1 MRCPGCGAETT
12 QGGMPEHIEK
22 GLGMDREMTLLCVE
36 MKKTAQGVE
45 RAHMDA
51 AYAWDGKIKAGLEFV
66 KQVCGESISEN
77 LATSFTGQRIEMF
90 QKMAAELAPKAKAS
104 SFGVRPDGSKIEA
117 LTEQQWVEVY
127 ADQRLSDIGFDL
139 PTEEL
144 RGGLQSFL
152 AEELRHSPK
161 NALKRVLF
169 ECSIEMQCVS
179 QLEVSLR
186 ACEEKM
192 RPCTDEFAF
201 LGDEDLYNASVDKL
215 DGVTLRME
223 SLLTYGGRDD
233 DANHDRMM
241 RTLVS
246 IFKSSNVK
254 HSFWGTFEK
263 MAFNRRRPKL
273 WGKMCKVRHGPYR
286 KVLCGEGEGGVRVPA
301 SAAVGRASGLPAA
314 SAAPERARL
323 AATAARDPG
332 ARRGGSGGL
341 WRAAHRERAEDKG
354 PRGRLPGG
362 GALPYGVECPG
373 GAAAGGGPPVLG
385 LQ

>member
-1 MRCPGCGAETT
+1 
-12 QGGMPEHIEK
+12 
-22 GLGMDREMTLLCVE
+22 MDREMTLLCVE

-286 KVLCGEGEGGVRVPA
+286 KVLSLYRAYRSCVEKEREVFGSRRQRLWDELLVCLLRLQRLSGHVLLRRQLVTPELVGGGLEAFGGQLTESVQKTKALAVDFPEGGPSPMELSVLVELQRVA
-301 SAAVGRASGLPAA
+301 DL
-314 SAAPERARL
+314 L
-323 AATAARDPG
+323 
-332 ARRGGSGGL
+332 
-341 WRAAHRERAEDKG
+341 
-354 PRGRLPGG
+354 
-362 GALPYGVECPG
+362 C
-373 GAAAGGGPPVLG
+373 
-385 LQ
+385 